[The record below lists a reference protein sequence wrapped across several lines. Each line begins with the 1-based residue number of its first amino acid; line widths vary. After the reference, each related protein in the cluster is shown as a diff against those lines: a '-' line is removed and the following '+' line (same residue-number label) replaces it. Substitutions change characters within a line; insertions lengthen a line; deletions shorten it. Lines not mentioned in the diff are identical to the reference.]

1 MLPLLQ
7 RLSFG
12 QGLLELAPN
21 QYSSIVLKTM
31 PGTQKSSFENSIRSF
46 FNSPIRIVSR
56 EEQNMALYR
65 MLNIEHLAIYFIFTL
80 VMIIALFNVVG
91 ALIMMIL
98 DKKSQL
104 NTLLTFGA
112 DPRGIHKIF
121 FSLGLLICGF
131 GGLIG
136 LFLGSILVLIQFY
149 FPFIYVP
156 GTSLAYPIIF
166 DFKNILIVFG
176 TLMIL
181 GSMSTAW
188 ATRGLSKKI
197 RL

>member
-1 MLPLLQ
+1 
-7 RLSFG
+7 
-12 QGLLELAPN
+12 
-21 QYSSIVLKTM
+21 
-31 PGTQKSSFENSIRSF
+31 
-46 FNSPIRIVSR
+46 
-56 EEQNMALYR
+56 MALYR

-156 GTSLAYPIIF
+156 GTSLAYPVIF
-166 DFKNILIVFG
+166 DFNNIIIVFG

-181 GSMSTAW
+181 GSISTAW